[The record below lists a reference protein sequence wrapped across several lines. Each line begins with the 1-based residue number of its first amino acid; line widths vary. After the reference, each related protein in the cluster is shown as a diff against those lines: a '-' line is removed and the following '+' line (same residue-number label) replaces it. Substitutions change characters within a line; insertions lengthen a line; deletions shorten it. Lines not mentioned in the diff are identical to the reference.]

1 MRFMQADASPVMMA
15 ALQALADLE
24 CGYKLIKVC
33 AEHIRSVH
41 LNWS

>member
-33 AEHIRSVH
+33 AEYI
-41 LNWS
+41 LLCAP